1 MGNPNKEQYFFSDQK
16 YICFLTSCQNAVRLT
31 GVPEYSSRYSRKDFT
46 QHQLLTL
53 LLLKEYLGARY
64 RDFTDLVEI
73 MGIVQEQL
81 QLNEIPHYSTL
92 CKFSKRVPANVLN
105 QLFRK
110 ACSFMMEWKNV
121 PSVVAIDSSGFTPD
135 SASTYYSFR
144 TGKTRHDYLKTTI
157 SVNTTYKSLLSFHV
171 TNSRCHDSQIAP
183 IVLRASHRVKKS
195 TCYVMDKAYDSDR
208 IHQLIHEELESQS
221 MIPIRDWHASYVSGK
236 YRQIMANS
244 FDVKT
249 YRRRNMAETVFSI
262 LKRLFG
268 ETIYSRSY
276 RQQVKEI
283 KLKCIIFS
291 LDRFLKNQRVF
302 NVL

>member
-1 MGNPNKEQYFFSDQK
+1 
-16 YICFLTSCQNAVRLT
+16 
-31 GVPEYSSRYSRKDFT
+31 
-46 QHQLLTL
+46 LLTL
-53 LLLKEYLGARY
+53 LLFKEYLGARY
-64 RDFTDLVEI
+64 RDFVNLIEI
-73 MGIVQEQL
+73 MDIVQEQL

-92 CKFSKRVPANVLN
+92 CKFSKRIPASALN
-105 QLFRK
+105 QLFQK
-110 ACSFMMEWKNV
+110 ACSFMSEWNNSS
-121 PSVVAIDSSGFTPD
+121 SVVAIDSSGFTPD
-135 SASTYYSFR
+135 SASTYYSIR

-157 SVNTTYKSLLSFHV
+157 SVDTTYKSLLSFNI

-183 IVLRASHRVKKS
+183 IILRASHRVRKS
-195 TCYVMDKAYDSDR
+195 TCYVMDKAYDSER
-208 IHQLIHEELESQS
+208 IHQLIHEDLKSQS

-236 YRQIMANS
+236 YRQIMASS
-244 FDVKT
+244 FDFKI

-268 ETIYSRSY
+268 ETLYSRSH

-291 LDRFLKNQRVF
+291 IDRFLKNQRVC

>member
-1 MGNPNKEQYFFSDQK
+1 MGNTNKEHYFFSDQK
-16 YICFLTSCQNAVRLT
+16 YICFLTSCQNAIRLT
-31 GVPEYSSRYSRKDFT
+31 GVPEYSSRYSRKDFN

-53 LLLKEYLGARY
+53 LLFKEYLGARY
-64 RDFTDLVEI
+64 RDFVNLIEI
-73 MGIVQEQL
+73 MDIVQEQL

-92 CKFSKRVPANVLN
+92 CKFSKRIPASALN
-105 QLFRK
+105 QLFQK
-110 ACSFMMEWKNV
+110 ACSFMSEWNNSS
-121 PSVVAIDSSGFTPD
+121 SVVAIDLSGFTPD
-135 SASTYYSFR
+135 SASTYYSIR

-157 SVNTTYKSLLSFHV
+157 SVDSTYKSLLSFNI

-183 IVLRASHRVKKS
+183 IILRASHRVRKS
-195 TCYVMDKAYDSDR
+195 TCYVMDKAYDSER
-208 IHQLIHEELESQS
+208 IHQLIHEDLKSQS

-236 YRQIMANS
+236 YRQIMASS
-244 FDVKT
+244 FDFKI

-268 ETIYSRSY
+268 ETLYSRSH

-291 LDRFLKNQRVF
+291 IDRFLKNQRVF

>member
-1 MGNPNKEQYFFSDQK
+1 MGNPNKEQHFFSDQK

-195 TCYVMDKAYDSDR
+195 TCYVMDKAYDSER